1 MKPGNRLS
9 FVDRDSARNLAST
22 TLSRSPILAACFF
35 LWAATMLGQA
45 ASPLAAAG
53 HAVLPVPQ
61 KVTLTGHEFILD
73 DRWRVQIGDG
83 VKDSAIAAESLKDGL
98 ATRFHL
104 NLAQG
109 RSNSAAAPS
118 IRLALKPNS
127 VSIGEAADRDKS
139 VLAEQAY
146 RLSLDEKAVRIE
158 ANAEAGLFYGVQTL
172 LQLVRRRENR
182 LWLPAGEV
190 TDWPDLQLRVIYWD
204 DAHHLERLDVL
215 KNAVRQ
221 AAYFKI
227 NGFAI
232 KLEGHFQHKSAPA
245 MVEPYA
251 MTPAELQELTNF
263 ALRYHVQIIP
273 YLDGPAHVAFIL
285 KHPEYASLREF
296 ADSNYEFCATNPDT
310 YKLLFGMFDDLMEAT
325 KGSKY
330 FILSTD
336 EPYYVGMA
344 KSPQC
349 DEATR
354 AHELGS
360 VGKLLAEFITKTGN
374 YLHDH
379 GRTVVFWG
387 EFPMVPDDVPS
398 LPSHMV
404 NGEVH
409 GNSFD
414 DAFKSRGIRQLIY
427 TSTQGEEP
435 LFPNYYVLPPGRR
448 LHPASGQGRVGGM
461 FNQISFT
468 AARQRS
474 DLMGTVV
481 AGWADA
487 GLHPETF
494 WLGYAAGPAAAWH
507 PASASPAELMNA
519 FYDLF
524 YGADGR
530 DIGRLY
536 QLMSEQAQISDDTW
550 EDVASTARPPIWGN
564 SDKIFD
570 PPQPAGDQSLPT
582 LPVPSAG
589 SLSIGHDWKQ
599 ENSRRLEIASGALS
613 DHDELL
619 DLLHANLATVNDNRY
634 NLEVFLSIA
643 QIYRQSLEMIVDLG
657 RISDQ
662 LKTAQTAAARGEA
675 RDALSAIDEALD
687 QAGEIH
693 RRRNRALKAATETWY
708 KTWFPRVAEAN
719 GRRYLDQVDHVKDH
733 RPIRTVDMS
742 YLIYRELL
750 YPLGDWAAQTLDARN
765 EYARTHKLAERT
777 NRLDWKDTSTN

>member
-1 MKPGNRLS
+1 
-9 FVDRDSARNLAST
+9 
-22 TLSRSPILAACFF
+22 
-35 LWAATMLGQA
+35 MLGQA